1 MCKDGRV
8 GVHPVTVEPPMDT
21 SVTTSVT
28 AGVCAI
34 SVGIDVGKHEVTV
47 AVHPSG
53 VTAPALWT
61 SDTTARSLRALAR
74 QLAALAPRVVVL
86 EATGGYEVPVL
97 GALAEAHVPAS
108 LVLPV
113 RVRAF
118 AQATGQLAKTDR
130 LDAQLLAQYA
140 AQLQPAATPL
150 PDAVQR
156 ALMLLVARRRQV
168 DDMLVAERQRLD
180 QQSFFPDSPVRAG
193 IQATITFLE
202 QQRTA
207 LDHELHAHVTAHPR
221 WTEPLTLLQ
230 SVPGVGPVTAYT
242 LLAFLP
248 ELGTLSRQQVA
259 ALVGVAPMAA
269 ESGQWRG
276 RRRIRGGRAVLRRVL
291 YMAALTASRMHP
303 VLAPYYR
310 QLRAR
315 GKPAKVALVACM
327 RRLLVLINSLLKTR
341 TPWRAPQ
348 AATA

>member
-8 GVHPVTVEPPMDT
+8 GAPSFVAERLMEP
-21 SVTTSVT
+21 SQASAVS
-28 AGVCAI
+28 I
-34 SVGIDVGKHEVTV
+34 GIDVGKSEVTV

-53 VTAPALWT
+53 QTWT
-61 SDTTARSLRALAR
+61 SATTATGLRALAKTVV
-74 QLAALAPRVVVL
+74 ALAPRVVVL
-86 EATGGYEVPVL
+86 EATGGYEIPVL
-97 GALAEAHVPAS
+97 GALAEAQVPAS
-108 LVLPV
+108 LVLPG

-118 AQATGQLAKTDR
+118 AHATGQLAKTDR
-130 LDAQLLAQYA
+130 LDAQLLARYA
-140 AQLQPAATPL
+140 AQLQPAPTTL

-180 QQSFFPDSPVRAG
+180 QQSLFPDSPVRAS
-193 IQATITFLE
+193 IDETIAFLTRSRE
-202 QQRTA
+202 A
-207 LDHELHAHVTAHPR
+207 LDTELHQHLLQHPR
-221 WTEPLTLLQ
+221 FTEPLTLLR
-230 SVPGVGPVTAYT
+230 SVPGVGPVTAST

-303 VLAPYYR
+303 VLAPYYQ

-327 RRLLVLINSLLKTR
+327 RRLLVLLNSLLKTR

>member
-1 MCKDGRV
+1 MS
-8 GVHPVTVEPPMDT
+8 DT
-21 SVTTSVT
+21 PRSAQCS
-28 AGVCAI
+28 I
-34 SVGIDVGKHEVTV
+34 GIDVGKTALTI
-47 AVHPSG
+47 AVHPTG
-53 VTAPALWT
+53 ETWT
-61 SDTTARSLRALAR
+61 TDTSARALRALAR
-74 QLAALAPRVVVL
+74 LLVQHAPRVIVL

-97 GALAEAHVPAS
+97 GALAERELPVS
-108 LVLPV
+108 LVMPG

-118 AQATGQLAKTDR
+118 AQATGQWAKTDR

-140 AQLQPAATPL
+140 AQLQPAPTPV

-193 IQATITFLE
+193 ILATIAFLE

-207 LDHELHAHVTAHPR
+207 LDHALTAHLQAQPR
-221 WTEPLTLLQ
+221 WLEPVALLR
-230 SVPGVGPVTAYT
+230 SVPGVGPVTAAT

-269 ESGQWRG
+269 ESGRWRG
-276 RRRIRGGRAVLRRVL
+276 RRRIRGGRGAVRRVL
-291 YMAALTASRMHP
+291 YMAALTASRCHP
-303 VLAPYYR
+303 VLGPYYQ

-315 GKPAKVALVACM
+315 GKPPKVALVACM
-327 RRLLVLINSLLKTR
+327 RRLLVLLNSVLKTR
-341 TPWRAPQ
+341 TPWRAPLPTP
-348 AATA
+348 A